1 MPEAVRRLGVPV
13 AITAVVIVLLT
24 LPSLVNPYRLFLVS
38 LVAVYMIAG
47 LGLTIIMGWTGQVV
61 LAQAAFFGIGAYLTA
76 YLHEWMPWPVAVAA
90 AMAVAAL
97 AGAVI
102 GFPAVRLH
110 GFYLAIA
117 TLAFAELVRR
127 GFVELDS
134 VTGGIAGT
142 DVEPVQFGGLD
153 VAASQW
159 YLALGAA
166 ALAMVVAWRV
176 RVTSLGRCLLAVRDA
191 EVATAAVSINA
202 ARYKLVAFALSA
214 AFGALAGAVFGQ
226 LQSYLTP
233 EIFGVGLLIQ
243 FLVVAFVGGVTYLL
257 GPLLGAAFVVIA
269 RELLQDLGAGQR
281 LAYALALI
289 LVVRFLPAG
298 LAGLPA
304 LWRRHRD
311 RRSERSAPAEN
322 TPALA
327 SAGEA
332 G

>member
-1 MPEAVRRLGVPV
+1 MLKLAKPLAVL
-13 AITAVVIVLLT
+13 AVVMLLLT
-24 LPSLVNPYRLFLVS
+24 LPSLVNPYRLFLLS

-76 YLHEWMPWPVAVAA
+76 YLHEWMPWPVAVAG
-90 AMAVAAL
+90 AMFAAAL
-97 AGAVI
+97 AGAII

-127 GFVELDS
+127 GFVEVDT
-134 VTGGIAGT
+134 VTGGIAGR

-159 YLALGAA
+159 YLALAAGAV
-166 ALAMVVAWRV
+166 AMLVAWRV

-191 EVATAAVSINA
+191 EVATASVSINA

-214 AFGALAGAVFGQ
+214 ALGALAGGVFGQ

-233 EIFGVGLLIQ
+233 EIFGVHLLIQ
-243 FLVVAFVGGVTYLL
+243 FLVVAFVGGVTFLV

-289 LVVRFLPAG
+289 LVVRFLPSG
-298 LAGLPA
+298 LAGLPD
-304 LWRRHRD
+304 LWRRYRS
-311 RRSERSAPAEN
+311 RRELPVPPSDARPVLAPA
-322 TPALA
+322 
-327 SAGEA
+327 GEI
-332 G
+332 